1 MNIKEKQEMPY
12 INKQDRRVTAP
23 LKLGQIGT
31 FSSDFFRSE
40 QKVRRQII
48 GDVKDYEAQETVRMK
63 TMEVVREM

>member
-1 MNIKEKQEMPY
+1 MPY
-12 INKQDRRVTAP
+12 ISKQDKRITAP
-23 LKLGQIGT
+23 LKLGKLGT

-40 QKVRRQII
+40 KKVRRQII